1 MAQSFGSAKGRTLAE
16 TVEAATRHLADKA
29 MPQGKVATP
38 GRRYSPKPRP
48 VAEAASEPAKDSA
61 QD

>member
-29 MPQGKVATP
+29 MPQGKTP
-38 GRRYSPKPRP
+38 TAGRRYSPKPRP
-48 VAEAASEPAKDSA
+48 VADEPAEPAKDSA